1 MTNILSKLTLTN
13 ETKKEVAVDKT
24 ALRRAKVVMN
34 LLEPADLAKAMLD
47 GKEYVAMRTVQDEQG
62 NSVEKAKRVK
72 KWFFNNGTAEWFLEV
87 RYANKA
93 IEIAKNKTAISVAN
107 KSKLVETIQL
117 VANAVENCELDTA
130 INKIAEE
137 KKRAFAKSAQK
148 REACSNACYYALFA
162 EEFRLLG
169 TKTIRIVEVEN
180 NERANALKEV
190 KRLCKEFGFT
200 AGMLKGCLAEGRKAK
215 EK

>member
-34 LLEPADLAKAMLD
+34 LLEQADIAKAMLD

-93 IEIAKNKTAISVAN
+93 IEIAKKKLLLALLTKAN
-107 KSKLVETIQL
+107 
-117 VANAVENCELDTA
+117 
-130 INKIAEE
+130 
-137 KKRAFAKSAQK
+137 
-148 REACSNACYYALFA
+148 
-162 EEFRLLG
+162 LL
-169 TKTIRIVEVEN
+169 KQYS
-180 NERANALKEV
+180 
-190 KRLCKEFGFT
+190 
-200 AGMLKGCLAEGRKAK
+200 
-215 EK
+215 

>member
-13 ETKKEVAVDKT
+13 DTKKEVAVDKA

-34 LLEPADLAKAMLD
+34 LLEQADIAKAMLD

-72 KWFFNNGTAEWFLEV
+72 KWSFNNGTAEWFLEV

-137 KKRAFAKSAQK
+137 KKRAFAK
-148 REACSNACYYALFA
+148 
-162 EEFRLLG
+162 
-169 TKTIRIVEVEN
+169 
-180 NERANALKEV
+180 RA
-190 KRLCKEFGFT
+190 
-200 AGMLKGCLAEGRKAK
+200 
-215 EK
+215 

>member
-13 ETKKEVAVDKT
+13 DTKKEVAVDKT

-34 LLEPADLAKAMLD
+34 LLEQADIAKAMLD

-137 KKRAFAKSAQK
+137 KKRAFAK
-148 REACSNACYYALFA
+148 
-162 EEFRLLG
+162 
-169 TKTIRIVEVEN
+169 
-180 NERANALKEV
+180 
-190 KRLCKEFGFT
+190 T
-200 AGMLKGCLAEGRKAK
+200 A
-215 EK
+215 

>member
-72 KWFFNNGTAEWFLEV
+72 KWSFNNGTAEWFLEV

-137 KKRAFAKSAQK
+137 KKRAFAK
-148 REACSNACYYALFA
+148 
-162 EEFRLLG
+162 
-169 TKTIRIVEVEN
+169 
-180 NERANALKEV
+180 
-190 KRLCKEFGFT
+190 T
-200 AGMLKGCLAEGRKAK
+200 A
-215 EK
+215 